1 MVSLYPVKLL
11 FAINTALPVYILAHS
26 VCFYCLVAMSS
37 ALTRSQAKSKAKRL
51 STKYSDAVESP
62 LPISSQLRSPLKE
75 VNAMATTD
83 EVTCSPASKAKGAEV
98 DYSTPAQKTHL
109 NPSTPARRE

>member
-1 MVSLYPVKLL
+1 M
-11 FAINTALPVYILAHS
+11 YILAHS
-26 VCFYCLVAMSS
+26 VCVYCLVAMSS
-37 ALTRSQAKSKAKRL
+37 ALTRSQARSKAKRL

-83 EVTCSPASKAKGAEV
+83 EVICSPASKAKGAEV
-98 DYSTPAQKTHL
+98 DYSTPTQKTHS